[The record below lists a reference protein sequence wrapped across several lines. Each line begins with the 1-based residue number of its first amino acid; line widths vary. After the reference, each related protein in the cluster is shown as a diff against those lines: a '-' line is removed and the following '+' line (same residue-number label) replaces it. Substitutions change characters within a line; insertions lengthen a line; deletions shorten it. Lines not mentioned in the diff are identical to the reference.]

1 MHDKHMW
8 EEYQQV
14 VWEEFLDWEERM
26 RDDEKKERVKL
37 KILWKTKV
45 IMASDRSIG
54 WKKITEKSR
63 GSWWTDEGQV
73 ESLFWTDFKAG

>member
-1 MHDKHMW
+1 
-8 EEYQQV
+8 
-14 VWEEFLDWEERM
+14 M
-26 RDDEKKERVKL
+26 RYDETKERVKL

-54 WKKITEKSR
+54 WKITEKS
-63 GSWWTDEGQV
+63 GGWWWTDEGQV

>member
-1 MHDKHMW
+1 MINTW

-26 RDDEKKERVKL
+26 RDDETKERVKL

-45 IMASDRSIG
+45 IMASDRGIG

-63 GSWWTDEGQV
+63 GWWWTDEGQN

>member
-1 MHDKHMW
+1 MINIW

-26 RDDEKKERVKL
+26 RDDETKERVKL

-45 IMASDRSIG
+45 IMASDSGIG
-54 WKKITEKSR
+54 WKKITEKFR
-63 GSWWTDEGQV
+63 GWWWTDEGQV

>member
-1 MHDKHMW
+1 MHDEREWK
-8 EEYQQV
+8 EYQQA

-26 RDDEKKERVKL
+26 RDDETKERVKL

-45 IMASDRSIG
+45 NMASDRGIG

-63 GSWWTDEGQV
+63 RWWWTDEGQV
-73 ESLFWTDFKAG
+73 ESLFWTDFKAS